1 MGFAI
6 GIGGTV
12 AYPNNQQLRD
22 IVKTVTLKDI
32 VLETDA
38 PFLPPQ
44 KIRGKQNSPKYIQT
58 IAHFIAVR
66 YLDKNEQTVPLV
78 GLVQVED
85 IETGRCQ
92 NGTYQ
97 TSYISCN

>member
-58 IAHFIAVR
+58 IAHFIAELR
-66 YLDKNEQTVPLV
+66 SASYETIAQQT
-78 GLVQVED
+78 
-85 IETGRCQ
+85 T
-92 NGTYQ
+92 Q
-97 TSYISCN
+97 TAKTIF